1 MPKVILQISYDIR
14 PEKFDQYAK
23 LVQEMKAHF
32 VDAKKKD
39 YTVFEQRGKKNAF
52 VEQFVCKSMEE
63 FDALED
69 DLDEKGEEL
78 VNRLESMLQEGK
90 SKYITLSEIE

>member
-14 PEKFDQYAK
+14 PEKFDQYVK

-32 VDAKKKD
+32 VEAKKKD
-39 YTVFEQRGKKNAF
+39 YTVYEQKGKKNSY
-52 VEQFVCKSMEE
+52 VEQFVCQSMEE

-69 DLDEKGEEL
+69 DLDERGEDL
-78 VNRLESMLQEGK
+78 VNRLEGMLQEGK
-90 SKYITLSEIE
+90 SKYVTLAEVG

>member
-14 PEKFDQYAK
+14 PEKFDQYVK

-32 VDAKKKD
+32 VEAKKKD
-39 YTVFEQRGKKNAF
+39 YTVFEQRGKKNAY

-90 SKYITLSEIE
+90 SKYITLSELE